1 MAMNRRSF
9 LHSLGAAGAAT
20 TLLPLVQG
28 RGLEA
33 AAQGTPGVASPAEI
47 RLDSNE
53 NPYGPAPE
61 VLRMLAGWYG
71 ESGRYPDFVIQNLR
85 TTLAAH
91 LGVPEDHLLL
101 GCGSGEL
108 LKVSVEAFV
117 SADRHAVTASP
128 TFETVQSR
136 ANALKLPVRAPV
148 VDKDLR
154 IDLDAMV
161 AAAPGAGLVFFCNP
175 NNPTGT
181 LHLSAAIEDATMRVL
196 RSAPEAMVLIDEAY
210 FEYVDDPG
218 YRSLIPLA
226 LAEPRVLVLRT
237 FSKIYG
243 LAGLRLGYVVAR
255 PDAIARMRPHLAPN
269 NVNVLAAAAGM
280 ASLPLAAHVRTE
292 VARNLAVR
300 QRTTRFFTDL
310 GYTVVP
316 SATNFV
322 MVDVR
327 RPVAAF
333 RDACR
338 AWGVL
343 PGRPFA
349 PLDTHARISL
359 GTAEE
364 MALAEPVFRQVLA
377 G

>member
-33 AAQGTPGVASPAEI
+33 AVAPLRGGIAPSEI

-61 VLRMLAGWYG
+61 VLRALAGWY
-71 ESGRYPDFVIQNLR
+71 EEAGRYPDFVIQNLR
-85 TTLAAH
+85 TALAAS
-91 LGVPEDHLLL
+91 LGVPEDHLIL

-108 LKVSVEAFV
+108 LKVSVEAFMA
-117 SADRHAVTASP
+117 ADRHAVTASP

-136 ANALKLPVRAPV
+136 ATALKLPVRAPL
-148 VDKDLR
+148 VDKALR

-181 LHLSAAIEDATMRVL
+181 LHPTDAIEDATMRVL
-196 RSAPEAMVLIDEAY
+196 RSAPDAMVLIDEAY

-243 LAGLRLGYVVAR
+243 MAGLRLGHVVAH

-269 NVNVLAAAAGM
+269 NVNVLAAAAAM
-280 ASLPLAAHVRTE
+280 ASLPLTTHVRTE
-292 VARNLAVR
+292 VARNAAVR
-300 QRTTRFFTDL
+300 ERTTRFFSGL
-310 GYTVVP
+310 GYAVVP

-338 AWGVL
+338 AGGVL
-343 PGRPFA
+343 VGRPFA

-359 GTAEE
+359 GTADE
-364 MALAEPVFRQVLA
+364 MARAEPVFRQVLA